1 MTWLA
6 GMEGIPT
13 DYRHMEGYGVNTF
26 TLINAEGKT
35 TYVKFHWR
43 PKAGKHCLQWA
54 NGPCC
59 THSTKACQVV
69 LANVVCPRAALLAT
83 ALQYPQEVAQPFV
96 EPLRRH
102 QVHDG

>member
-26 TLINAEGKT
+26 TLINAQGKD

-43 PKAGKHCLQWA
+43 PKEGKCLLSCIVTYTHQLKNYCCRPHA
-54 NGPCC
+54 SAMHLVFPFSPC
-59 THSTKACQVV
+59 KAENPEQVTRCSSK
-69 LANVVCPRAALLAT
+69 LPS
-83 ALQYPQEVAQPFV
+83 Y
-96 EPLRRH
+96 H
-102 QVHDG
+102 

>member
-26 TLINAEGKT
+26 TLINGEGKE

-43 PKAGKHCLQWA
+43 PKEGKPQCQWMPGHLQMFIA
-54 NGPCC
+54 IL
-59 THSTKACQVV
+59 TLVV
-69 LANVVCPRAALLAT
+69 RVSCHRRLLSQDDNVCNAIFRSGLSPSGMLIGA
-83 ALQYPQEVAQPFV
+83 
-96 EPLRRH
+96 
-102 QVHDG
+102 